1 MSIRNRLWTA
11 TAVLTLIA
19 PGPSLAQ
26 DSSLVFTQG
35 DALATPSATLLKNG
49 EAQKTFFTRHDLLAT
64 GIAAAVTGGV
74 MVFDKKIAKWTQT
87 PNVQG
92 SQSRHDAVKTLTRL
106 NETPLTIASILT
118 YGVGK
123 VSHSKTTADV
133 GLHWTEALLLT
144 DVISQAIRGPLGR
157 ARPHVTQNDDY
168 NPFVFH
174 PFKGFSNFGY
184 RAFPSLHSAVGF
196 ATAAALVGEIRERDQ
211 SASRYWAVP
220 LYTLAMV
227 PGLTRMYLNQHW
239 ASDVISGAFIGQ
251 LIGSRVVHYAH
262 THNPNK
268 IDRALLATSVTP
280 DDYGRMLVTVDVQ
293 SLFGK

>member
-1 MSIRNRLWTA
+1 MSISNRLTVA
-11 TAVLTLIA
+11 TAILLLSA
-19 PGPSLAQ
+19 PGASFAQ
-26 DSSLVFTQG
+26 DSSLVFTQAG
-35 DALATPSATLLKNG
+35 GTMAPAVGFLKNG
-49 EAQKTFFTRHDLLAT
+49 GAPQKTFFTRHDLLAT
-64 GIAAAVTGGV
+64 GIALAVTGGV
-74 MVFDKKIAKWTQT
+74 MVYDEKIGYWTQSDH
-87 PNVQG
+87 VQG
-92 SQSRHDAVKTLTRL
+92 SARLHKAISDLTRL
-106 NETPLTIASILT
+106 NETPLTIASVLT
-118 YGVGK
+118 YGIGRISK
-123 VSHSKTTADV
+123 SKTTADV

-293 SLFGK
+293 